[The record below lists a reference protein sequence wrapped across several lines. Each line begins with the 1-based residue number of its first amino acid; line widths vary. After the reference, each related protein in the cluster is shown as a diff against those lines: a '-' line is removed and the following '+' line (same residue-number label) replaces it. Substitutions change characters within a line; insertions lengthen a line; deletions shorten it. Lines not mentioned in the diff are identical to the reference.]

1 MSSRAVWGGA
11 QASAKHLDTQAKMP
25 KSTELLLVLA
35 AGASL
40 VARGAYATHA
50 TAAIGFWEKHEHSS
64 SAFLRVK
71 TTFIRFLAEVRN
83 IFHSRERETEFI

>member
-50 TAAIGFWEKHEHSS
+50 TFGRSMNTAVLHFCVLKPLSFVS
-64 SAFLRVK
+64 LLK
-71 TTFIRFLAEVRN
+71 
-83 IFHSRERETEFI
+83 